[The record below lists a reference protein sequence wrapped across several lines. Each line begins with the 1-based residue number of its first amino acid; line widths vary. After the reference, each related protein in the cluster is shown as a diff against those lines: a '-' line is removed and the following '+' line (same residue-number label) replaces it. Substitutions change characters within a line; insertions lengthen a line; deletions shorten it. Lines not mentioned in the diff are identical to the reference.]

1 MKETIMKPVL
11 ITTVHR
17 GVFAGLI
24 SETQDLSAKSMPLQ
38 QAKMAIY
45 WGTKRG
51 VMELACIGPNSN
63 SKISLPANIPMLND
77 ITAIFEITENA
88 WKKWLEA

>member
-1 MKETIMKPVL
+1 M
-11 ITTVHR
+11 
-17 GVFAGLI
+17 A
-24 SETQDLSAKSMPLQ
+24 LS

-51 VMELACIGPNSN
+51 VMELACIGPNPN

-77 ITAIFEITENA
+77 ITAIFEITEAA
-88 WKKWLEA
+88 WAKWLEA